1 MIDYE
6 KDTMPYFETSVCDN
20 NGNSFIDEKLK
31 FGIDTGAPQT
41 ILVKVGIEHL
51 FGSVEQYYDWCSEN
65 NFEISETAPTVMI
78 GNLHLNFGNYLI
90 CPQFECRENEIFDSY
105 AGIIGSDFL
114 RSCKFVTID
123 FKKNTF
129 VVGGKKIKKNMLPF
143 KTVLYNAERPCEYLF
158 IPIEINGKIYD
169 AMLDT
174 GARSQGIP
182 AIAYS
187 KNYGFQDYVN
197 VKMGKHF
204 FKDVVAMELSEI
216 EFGDAKLAQNYE
228 NFFDNVI
235 ILSNAFF
242 KNHRI
247 QLDFENMTFA
257 MD

>member
-1 MIDYE
+1 MVS
-6 KDTMPYFETSVCDN
+6 FET
-20 NGNSFIDEKLK
+20 EKIQGDY
-31 FGIDTGAPQT
+31 F
-41 ILVKVGIEHL
+41 
-51 FGSVEQYYDWCSEN
+51 
-65 NFEISETAPTVMI
+65 
-78 GNLHLNFGNYLI
+78 
-90 CPQFECRENEIFDSY
+90 
-105 AGIIGSDFL
+105 
-114 RSCKFVTID
+114 
-123 FKKNTF
+123 
-129 VVGGKKIKKNMLPF
+129 
-143 KTVLYNAERPCEYLF
+143 F
-158 IPIEINGKIYD
+158 IPVEINGKIYD